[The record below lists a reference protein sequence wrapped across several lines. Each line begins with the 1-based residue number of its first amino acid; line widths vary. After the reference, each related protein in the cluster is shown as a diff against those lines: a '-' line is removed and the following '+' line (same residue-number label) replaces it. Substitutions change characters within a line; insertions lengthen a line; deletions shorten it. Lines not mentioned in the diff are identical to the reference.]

1 MSPARKMSFNPFN
14 GDAAHLFA
22 LNVGG
27 RRSRCC
33 STHCCVTTVGL
44 RSPPM
49 TDQPWQRDA
58 CSLVEEFRA
67 GRRSP
72 IEELDATL
80 AAIDASD
87 LNAIAHLDP
96 DRARDVAASVDVSL
110 PFGGVPLGVKELDQV
125 EGWPDT
131 HACEVLADRVA
142 GYTLTH
148 VERLLGAGTVPVGM
162 TTASEFGGVNLTRT
176 RLHGTTHNPWQRG
189 RTPGGSS
196 GGSAALVAG
205 GVLPLATGGDGG
217 GSIRIPAGFC
227 GLVGLKTTYGR
238 IPRGPHFGVGALTV
252 TFGGVTRSVRDT
264 ARWLD
269 VASGAHT
276 HDPHS
281 LPRVSGWE
289 ERLGTEVEGLRG
301 LRVAIIDEFAGAT
314 VSPMCAAVVRAAGE
328 ALISDLGLQP
338 VDLDVTIPSAGAAWS
353 LANMADMYAALGDHW
368 PDCAGRLTPEMRF
381 ALEWA
386 DAKGYGM
393 DDRIRLEERR
403 TAVFEAMASM
413 FDQVDLVITSSNPDV
428 AFDADGPLPSVFG
441 GVVSSAGN
449 NGRLT
454 IPSNLYG
461 NPAISIPVGEVD
473 GLPVG
478 MQVLAPHHREAWL
491 LDAAWMVE
499 RERPWPLVAP
509 TARV

>member
-1 MSPARKMSFNPFN
+1 
-14 GDAAHLFA
+14 
-22 LNVGG
+22 
-27 RRSRCC
+27 
-33 STHCCVTTVGL
+33 
-44 RSPPM
+44 M
-49 TDQPWQRDA
+49 TDQPWQGDA
-58 CSLVEEFRA
+58 CSLVDEFRA

-72 IEELDATL
+72 TEELDATL
-80 AAIDASD
+80 AAIEASD
-87 LNAIAHLDP
+87 LNAIAYLDV
-96 DRARDVAASVDVSL
+96 DGARSAASTAEVTL
-110 PFGGVPLGVKELDQV
+110 PFGGVPLGVKELDSV

-131 HACEVLADRVA
+131 HACEVLADRV
-142 GYTLTH
+142 GTYTLTH
-148 VERLLGAGTVPVGM
+148 VQRLRAAGTVPVGM

-176 RLHGTTHNPWQRG
+176 RLHGVTHNPWQHG

-252 TFGGVTRSVRDT
+252 TFGGLTRSVRDT

-269 VASGAHT
+269 VAAGPDT

-281 LPRVSGWE
+281 LPPETGWE
-289 ERLGTEVEGLRG
+289 RRLGSLTEELRG
-301 LRVAIIDEFAGAT
+301 LRVAIVDNFAGAV

-328 ALISDLGLQP
+328 ALVADLGLRQ
-338 VDLDVTIPSAGAAWS
+338 VDLDVEIPSAGAAWS
-353 LANMADMYAALGDHW
+353 LANMADMYAVLGDEW
-368 PDCAGRLTPEMRF
+368 PGCAEALTPEMRF

-386 DAKGYGM
+386 DATGYGM
-393 DDRIRLEERR
+393 ADRIRLEERR
-403 TAVFEAMASM
+403 TAIFEAMATV
-413 FDQVDLVITSSNPDV
+413 FDRVDLVITSSNPDV
-428 AFDADGPLPSVFG
+428 AFDAEGPLPSTFG
-441 GVVSSAGN
+441 GIVDSAGN
-449 NGRLT
+449 NGKLT

-478 MQVLAPHHREAWL
+478 MQVLAPHHRDAWL
-491 LDAAWMVE
+491 LDAAWVVE

-509 TARV
+509 TPPA